1 MWLVVE
7 NVDDVGQELEKRI
20 SESPTTTTSPATYQ
34 KSLEELA
41 TCKNKREER
50 RGEEDE
56 KMRRRRLK
64 KLDDEYGLCVAG
76 ADLMIRA
83 RMCVCA
89 VLNLRKG
96 RSWWWQEEE
105 MPKGDWCPELLELVL
120 LELE

>member
-1 MWLVVE
+1 MTLAKNWRKGLAKARRQRQV
-7 NVDDVGQELEKRI
+7 LRHTKRVL
-20 SESPTTTTSPATYQ
+20 
-34 KSLEELA
+34 KSLQLA
-41 TCKNKREER
+41 RTRER